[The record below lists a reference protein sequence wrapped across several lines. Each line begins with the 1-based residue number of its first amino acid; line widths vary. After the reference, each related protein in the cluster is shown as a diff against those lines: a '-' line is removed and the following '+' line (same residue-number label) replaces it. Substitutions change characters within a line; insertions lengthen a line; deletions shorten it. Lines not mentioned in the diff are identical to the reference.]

1 MKSYKLV
8 HQLLKL
14 VEDFENE
21 NKGRELCLN
30 EFSGYLINHLT
41 QPDSVS
47 AADIRFGKKE
57 NDSQQLAYQIDNTI
71 GRLFIYMSRYAKSY
85 VKKTLDGTAL
95 QSPEDFTSLAILL
108 THESLSKSDLISRNI
123 QEKTSGT
130 EVIRRLIQAGLVTQ
144 LDDEN
149 DKRSKRISITDQGKQ
164 LLYKVF
170 DEMNDV
176 GKMVSGNLSLSEKLN
191 LQYLLQKLD
200 SYHYK
205 LHEDKAIIAKDDI
218 RNHAKMLSK

>member
-14 VEDFENE
+14 VEDFEDKNT
-21 NKGRELCLN
+21 GRELCLS
-30 EFSGYLINHLT
+30 EFSGFLINHLST
-41 QPDSVS
+41 SHSVS
-47 AADIRFGKKE
+47 GADVRFGKNE
-57 NDSQQLAYQIDNTI
+57 DNSQQLAFQIDNTI

-85 VKKTLDGTAL
+85 IKKTLDGTAL
-95 QSPEDFTSLAILL
+95 QSPEDFTCLAILL
-108 THESLSKSDLISRNI
+108 THDSLSKSDLINKNI

-130 EVIRRLIQAGLVTQ
+130 EVIRRLLQAGLVSQ

-164 LLYKVF
+164 LLYRIF
-170 DEMNDV
+170 DDMNDV
-176 GKMVSGNLSLSEKLN
+176 GKIVAGNLNLTEKLN

-200 SYHYK
+200 SFHYK
-205 LHEDKAIIAKDDI
+205 LHEEKAILAKDDI
-218 RNHAKMLSK
+218 RKHAKMI

>member
-8 HQLLKL
+8 YELLNL
-14 VEDFENE
+14 VEKFEVE
-21 NKGRELCLN
+21 NTDRELCLSD
-30 EFSGYLINHLT
+30 FSGFLINQLNEPNSST
-41 QPDSVS
+41 
-47 AADIRFGKKE
+47 AADVRFGKNE
-57 NDSQQLAYQIDNTI
+57 DESQKLAFQIDNSI

-95 QSPEDFTSLAILL
+95 QSPEDFTCLAILL
-108 THESLSKSDLISRNI
+108 THDSLSKSDLINRNI

-130 EVIRRLIQAGLVTQ
+130 EVIRRLLQSGLVNQ

-164 LLYKVF
+164 LLYRVF
-170 DEMNDV
+170 DDMNDV
-176 GKMVSGNLSLSEKLN
+176 GKIVAGNLSFTEKLN

-200 SYHYK
+200 SFHYK
-205 LHEDKAIIAKDDI
+205 LHDEKAILAKDDI
-218 RNHAKMLSK
+218 RKHAEML

>member
-14 VEDFENE
+14 VEDFEDE
-21 NKGRELCLN
+21 NTGRELCLT
-30 EFSGYLINHLT
+30 EFSGFLINHL
-41 QPDSVS
+41 S
-47 AADIRFGKKE
+47 AAKSLSGGDVRFGKNE
-57 NDSQQLAYQIDNTI
+57 DDSQQLAFQIDNTI

-95 QSPEDFTSLAILL
+95 QSPEDFTCLAILL
-108 THESLSKSDLISRNI
+108 THDSLSKSDLINRNI

-130 EVIRRLIQAGLVTQ
+130 EVIRRLLQAGLVSQ
-144 LDDEN
+144 IDDEN
-149 DKRSKRISITDQGKQ
+149 DKRSRRISITDQGKQ
-164 LLYKVF
+164 LLYRVF

-176 GKMVSGNLSLSEKLN
+176 GKIVAGNLSLAEKLN

-200 SYHYK
+200 SFHYK
-205 LHEDKAIIAKDDI
+205 LHDEKAILEKEDI
-218 RNHAKMLSK
+218 RKHAKML

>member
-14 VEDFENE
+14 VEDFEDE
-21 NKGRELCLN
+21 NSGRELCLT
-30 EFSGYLINHLT
+30 EFSGFLINHLAT
-41 QPDSVS
+41 ADSVLGE
-47 AADIRFGKKE
+47 DVRFGK
-57 NDSQQLAYQIDNTI
+57 NAGNSQQLAFQIDNSI

-95 QSPEDFTSLAILL
+95 QSPEDFTCLAILL
-108 THESLSKSDLISRNI
+108 THDSLSKSDLINKNI

-130 EVIRRLIQAGLVTQ
+130 EVIRRLLQAGLVSQ
-144 LDDEN
+144 LDDQN

-164 LLYKVF
+164 LLYRVF
-170 DEMNDV
+170 EDMNDV
-176 GKMVSGNLSLSEKLN
+176 GKIVAGNLSLAEKLN

-200 SYHYK
+200 SFHYK
-205 LHEDKAIIAKDDI
+205 LHDEKAIMAKDDI
-218 RNHAKMLSK
+218 HKHANML